1 MHPLH
6 AHSVSLQPSNL
17 TDQAPQLPAQGLPQ
31 PLTPA
36 WLPVLYLGVSLS
48 LGLVTLF
55 VEQQVVNAEPQ
66 PVASWQALLKPQPVA
81 PVAPALRIALA
92 KESLARSNT
101 STDADVVQETAALGT
116 HIARALV
123 ADELS
128 SVALK
133 LHLMQEVGTHLNTHR
148 VLALT
153 PSSRR

>member
-1 MHPLH
+1 M
-6 AHSVSLQPSNL
+6 
-17 TDQAPQLPAQGLPQ
+17 
-31 PLTPA
+31 
-36 WLPVLYLGVSLS
+36 LYLGVSLS

-66 PVASWQALLKPQPVA
+66 PVASWQAFLKPQPVA